1 MQMDVHELQQLVAAG
16 ESELLELKKTS
27 GERREAIQTLCGM
40 LNHRGGT
47 ILIGVDPKGT
57 IQGQQVSDRTIE
69 EISQEIQQID
79 PPAFPMI
86 DRIELG
92 GDKFVIR
99 IQTIAGRNPPY
110 TYRNQAYKRVGNTTL
125 RLSRDEYNLM
135 LMESLHGESRWET
148 QIAEGWKVSDLD
160 DEEIHRTMEEA
171 IRRGRIDD
179 PGSTSLETIL
189 AGFGLLVDGR
199 LNRAAIALF
208 GKREK
213 IERDYPQCCIKL
225 AKFKGT
231 DKNEFLDN
239 RQFYGNAFDLLL
251 KAERFLSESLPI
263 AGRVIAGV
271 FERIDEPLYP
281 RVALREGLANA
292 FCHRDYTNAGGSVSI
307 GIYQDRLEIAST
319 GGLHFGLTA
328 DKLFQPHESLPWNPL
343 ISRIFYRRGIIE
355 SWGRGMLKIAELS
368 AQAGLPRPEL
378 DDETTH
384 VVLRFLPSLYIPP
397 RQVTNSLS
405 DPQRAIMQ
413 SIADSPGIARRQIV
427 ESLGFD
433 LNPVRDDLEKLESLG
448 LIERSGKGRGT
459 VWYLKGSAPTE

>member
-1 MQMDVHELQQLVAAG
+1 MDLHELQQLVAAG
-16 ESELLELKKTS
+16 ESETLEFKRTS
-27 GERREAIQTLCGM
+27 GERREAAQTLCGM
-40 LNHRGGT
+40 LNHRGG
-47 ILIGVDPKGT
+47 IVLVGVDPKGS
-57 IQGQQVSDRTIE
+57 IPGQQVSDRTIE

-79 PPAFPMI
+79 PPAFPMM
-86 DRIELG
+86 DRIAVDG
-92 GDKFVIR
+92 ARFVIR
-99 IQTIAGRNPPY
+99 IQTIAGRNSPY

-125 RLSRDEYNLM
+125 RLSRDEYNRM
-135 LMESLHGESRWET
+135 LMDSLHTESRWET
-148 QIAEGWKVSDLD
+148 QFAENWKVSDLV
-160 DEEIHRTMEEA
+160 EGEIHRTMEEA
-171 IRRGRIDD
+171 IRRGRIED

-199 LNRAAIALF
+199 LNRAAIVLF
-208 GKREK
+208 GTQEK
-213 IERDYPQCCIKL
+213 IERDFPQCCLKL

-231 DKNEFLDN
+231 DKSEFLDN
-239 RQFYGNAFDLLL
+239 RQFYGNAFELLL

-292 FCHRDYTNAGGSVSI
+292 FCHRDYANAGGSISI

-328 DKLFQPHESLPWNPL
+328 DKLFQPHESFPWNPL
-343 ISRIFYRRGIIE
+343 ISRIFYRRGVIE
-355 SWGRGMLKIAELS
+355 SWGRGLLKIAELS

-378 DDETTH
+378 DDQTTH
-384 VVLRFLPSLYIPP
+384 VILRFLPSLYIPP
-397 RQVTNSLS
+397 RQVTNNLS

-413 SIADSPGIARRQIV
+413 LISDSPGIARRQIV

-448 LIERSGKGRGT
+448 LIERNGKGRGT
-459 VWYLKGSAPTE
+459 VWYLKGAAPAQ

>member
-1 MQMDVHELQQLVAAG
+1 MDVHEIQNLVSTG
-16 ESELLELKKTS
+16 ESETLEFKKTS

-40 LNHRGGT
+40 LNHRGGI
-47 ILIGVDPKGT
+47 ILLGVEPSGT
-57 IQGQQVSDRTIE
+57 IPGQQVSDRTIE

-86 DRIELG
+86 DRIAMG
-92 GDKFVIR
+92 KDRFVIC
-99 IQTIAGRNPPY
+99 IQANAGRNPPY

-125 RLSRDEYNLM
+125 LLNRDEYNRI
-135 LMESLHGESRWET
+135 LMESLHGETRWET
-148 QIAEGWKVSDLD
+148 QIAAGWNISDLD
-160 DEEIHRTMEEA
+160 DEEIRRTMEEA
-171 IRRGRIDD
+171 IRRGRIED

-189 AGFGLLVDGR
+189 AGFGLLVDGQ

-231 DKNEFLDN
+231 DKSEFLDN

-292 FCHRDYTNAGGSVSI
+292 FCHRDYTNPGGSVSI

-328 DKLFQPHESLPWNPL
+328 EKLFQPHESLPWNPL

-378 DDETTH
+378 DDQTSH

-405 DPQRAIMQ
+405 DAQRAIMQ
-413 SIADSPGIARRQIV
+413 SIADFPGIARRQIV

-459 VWYLKGSAPTE
+459 VWYLKGAAPIG